1 MAWMVSRLRGLRRRA
16 LGLDRRWGFG
26 GAGCRGVH
34 AGKDKGSGSE
44 MAGGGFDLTT
54 FSRLYGGWF
63 QTAPWL
69 RHGAGYVGRGFTWVH
84 LA

>member
-1 MAWMVSRLRGLRRRA
+1 
-16 LGLDRRWGFG
+16 
-26 GAGCRGVH
+26 
-34 AGKDKGSGSE
+34 

-69 RHGAGYVGRGFTWVH
+69 RHGAATWDVVLPGYTWRNSRAVESPRVARGVV
-84 LA
+84 